1 MASNTLSPIQTFI
14 TNIEDLCCIIVIKF
28 LTPAI
33 QETVIEEFTP
43 IYYKVLQENLCLTS
57 WDVNFQCTYSCS
69 LI

>member
-57 WDVNFQCTYSCS
+57 
-69 LI
+69 